1 MNLPGQHAYRTG
13 RFVLLLP
20 AVVVVTAILFAPFAY
35 TIVASLLS
43 DGVNSHFAGLDNY
56 IRVFTDP
63 VLQRS
68 IVNTIMWVAGS
79 LLLPVGLGLLFAVM
93 TNSSRMGTVARGVI
107 ILPFAL
113 SGTAIAV
120 VGSFILQPDG
130 ALNQILG
137 LAGLQSLEQPW
148 LQYWPMNTISAILFS
163 TWQATGAALLLFMVG
178 LQGVPTETLEA
189 AAIDGANGPQRFW
202 HIILPQLRPIS
213 IVVIGTTIANSLRGF
228 DFLQVLTQGGPA
240 RSSETL
246 ALSSYFDTFLLQ
258 EPNLGAAVSIVLT
271 IVVLAASWIYLRRQQ
286 VRV

>member
-1 MNLPGQHAYRTG
+1 
-13 RFVLLLP
+13 
-20 AVVVVTAILFAPFAY
+20 
-35 TIVASLLS
+35 
-43 DGVNSHFAGLDNY
+43 
-56 IRVFTDP
+56 
-63 VLQRS
+63 
-68 IVNTIMWVAGS
+68 
-79 LLLPVGLGLLFAVM
+79 
-93 TNSSRMGTVARGVI
+93 
-107 ILPFAL
+107 
-113 SGTAIAV
+113 
-120 VGSFILQPDG
+120 
-130 ALNQILG
+130 
-137 LAGLQSLEQPW
+137 
-148 LQYWPMNTISAILFS
+148 MNTISAILFS

-189 AAIDGANGPQRFW
+189 AGIDGANGPQRFW